1 MADKPRFE
9 GERVRV
15 SDVFDL
21 QMGKTPSRK
30 EPAYWNNGDY
40 EWVSIKDLG
49 TCGKYVGSTR
59 ETISELGRKES
70 GIKPVPASTL
80 IMSFKLSLGKTAI
93 TTRET
98 YTNEAIMAFVDKGR
112 YPFSLDYMWHQFRS
126 KDWTAGTNAAVMG
139 KTLNKKTLG
148 AATIAVPPIEEQIS
162 IARRLD
168 YLQELTGQSEC
179 QLALLDAL
187 VKSRFVEMFGGA
199 LSIENKWGSSIL
211 ENCVESLESGKSPSC
226 KNTSRK
232 GSDPGVLKLSA
243 LSSGRFLS
251 GENKAMLDGETIIQ
265 AKEVKQGDILL
276 ARKNTPQLVGSCVLV
291 RENVKNLMF
300 PDIVFRM
307 HPNDSVNGEYLAALL
322 SGPSYSNKVRGL
334 AHGSNKSMSNIPK
347 SELARLSIPL
357 PPLSLQQQF
366 ADFVAQVD
374 KSRFIAQQQI
384 EKLQMLYDSLAQEYF
399 A

>member
-1 MADKPRFE
+1 MTDKPRFV
-9 GERVRV
+9 GERKQTKLGELCKPKQWKSLKQ
-15 SDVFDL
+15 SDMTEAGYPVY
-21 QMGKTPSRK
+21 G
-30 EPAYWNNGDY
+30 ANGIIGFY
-40 EWVSIKDLG
+40 HEYNHPNETILVGCRG
-49 TCGKYVGSTR
+49 TCGEVSICRPESYVTSNAMCLDNLANCIDMGYLACFLKAYDFRKIIGGTSQPQITK
-59 ETISELGRKES
+59 TSISA
-70 GIKPVPASTL
+70 IDVPVYPL
-80 IMSFKLSLGKTAI
+80 DVQLAI
-93 TTRET
+93 
-98 YTNEAIMAFVDKGR
+98 
-112 YPFSLDYMWHQFRS
+112 RS
-126 KDWTAGTNAAVMG
+126 KLEAVLNQVDCCR
-139 KTLNKKTLG
+139 KT
-148 AATIAVPPIEEQIS
+148 EEHLKS
-162 IARRLD
+162 
-168 YLQELTGQSEC
+168 
-179 QLALLDAL
+179 L
-187 VKSRFVEMFGGA
+187 VKSRFIEMFGGA
-199 LSIENKWGSSIL
+199 LSIENKWDSSIL

-291 RENVKNLMF
+291 RENVKNLMI

-366 ADFVAQVD
+366 AAFVASVD
-374 KSRFIAQQQI
+374 KSRFVVLNEKISRIQLINRRIAHRF
-384 EKLQMLYDSLAQEYF
+384 SR
-399 A
+399 

>member
-1 MADKPRFE
+1 M
-9 GERVRV
+9 RV

-187 VKSRFVEMFGGA
+187 VKSRFVEMFGEPSTNSHRLPIEKLSNLGILERGKSKHRPRNAPELRGGPNGPYPLVQTGDIANAGLYLDTYKDTYTELGLQQSRMWPKGTLCITIAANIAQTSILAMNACFPDSVVGFTPKDGINNVFLHYWFSFFQGVLERQAPKAAQKNINLKA
-199 LSIENKWGSSIL
+199 LSN
-211 ENCVESLESGKSPSC
+211 
-226 KNTSRK
+226 
-232 GSDPGVLKLSA
+232 
-243 LSSGRFLS
+243 
-251 GENKAMLDGETIIQ
+251 LDVITPT
-265 AKEVKQGDILL
+265 VKQ
-276 ARKNTPQLVGSCVLV
+276 
-291 RENVKNLMF
+291 
-300 PDIVFRM
+300 
-307 HPNDSVNGEYLAALL
+307 
-322 SGPSYSNKVRGL
+322 
-334 AHGSNKSMSNIPK
+334 
-347 SELARLSIPL
+347 
-357 PPLSLQQQF
+357 QQEF
-366 ADFVAQVD
+366 ADFAASVD
-374 KSRFIAQQQI
+374 KSRFVVLNEKISRIQLISRRIAHG
-384 EKLQMLYDSLAQEYF
+384 YSR
-399 A
+399 